1 MQEGVSMTR
10 YKKGDVVTGVVT
22 GIEKYGIFVG
32 LDDYNSGLIHI
43 SEISDSF
50 VRNPADYVKI
60 GETIKSKVIEDEDL
74 DSFQVKLSIKDLD
87 YRLNRKNKNKI
98 KETKL
103 GFSTLE
109 KKLPEWIE
117 EKDKEL
123 EKISE

>member
-87 YRLNRKNKNKI
+87 YRFNKKGKIQETIHGFETLKNM
-98 KETKL
+98 
-103 GFSTLE
+103 
-109 KKLPEWIE
+109 LPIWIE
-117 EKDKEL
+117 EKREEQK
-123 EKISE
+123 

>member
-1 MQEGVSMTR
+1 MTR

-60 GETIKSKVIEDEDL
+60 GETIKSKVIEDEDI

-87 YRLNRKNKNKI
+87 YRITRKNRNKI

-117 EKDKEL
+117 EKEKEL
-123 EKISE
+123 EKISD